1 MSKESFP
8 PFPWQNTNWSKL
20 VSQFNENRLS
30 HAYLLTGTA
39 GIGKFE
45 FALKFARYLICSFPG
60 SNRACGACKH
70 CHLSASLNHPD
81 IQIVTPE
88 DNDSVIK
95 IDQVRNLANFYSKT
109 SHAGTLKIAIINHVH
124 RLNPSAANAL
134 LKTLEEP
141 AGSSILF
148 LCTNLPGQLKST
160 ISSRCQKFP
169 MGEASRKQTLEWLED
184 NMSAPFDSAS
194 LEGLPQTR
202 PLYVKELVESGTLE
216 TQQEFIKGFLKLL
229 NREASIQSVLSD
241 AQTLGL
247 SNSISFLMNFF
258 SKAIVAYMS
267 NQTANRNSI
276 ESIFIQ
282 MLQESPIDR
291 RELAVRLINFYDE
304 VAAAQKDLSGSNNL
318 NAQLIVESLIW
329 RGSMLNLR

>member
-1 MSKESFP
+1 MSKESFS
-8 PFPWQNTNWSKL
+8 PFPWQNTKWSKL
-20 VSQFNENRLS
+20 IGQFNENRLS
-30 HAYLLTGTA
+30 HAYLVTGTA

-45 FALKFARYLICSFPG
+45 FALKFARFLICSSPR
-60 SNRACGACKH
+60 SNHACGACKD
-70 CHLSASLNHPD
+70 CYLNTSLNHPD

-88 DNDSVIK
+88 DKDSVIK
-95 IDQVRNLANFYSKT
+95 IDQVRKLTEFFSKT
-109 SHAGTLKIAIINHVH
+109 SHSGTLKISIINHAH
-124 RLNPSAANAL
+124 LLNPSAANAL

-169 MGEASRKQTLEWLED
+169 MGEASRKQTLDWLED
-184 NMSAPFDSAS
+184 NVSTPFDSAS
-194 LEGLPQTR
+194 LEGLPQSR
-202 PLYVKELVESGTLE
+202 PLHVKELLESGTLE
-216 TQQEFIKGFLKLL
+216 TQEDFIKGFLKLL

-247 SNSISFLMNFF
+247 SNSVSCLMNFF

-267 NQTANRNSI
+267 NQTVNRNSM

-282 MLQESPIDR
+282 MLQDSPIVR

-304 VAAAQKDLSGSNNL
+304 VVAAEKDLSVSNNL